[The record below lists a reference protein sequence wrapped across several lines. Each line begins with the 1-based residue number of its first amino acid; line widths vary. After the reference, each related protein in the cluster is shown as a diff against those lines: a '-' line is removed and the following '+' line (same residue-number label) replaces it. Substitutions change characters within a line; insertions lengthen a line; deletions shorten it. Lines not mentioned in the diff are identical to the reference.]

1 MYEHINETVEYLVR
15 AANPQ
20 AKIGIV
26 LDYGTCDLVEKMDE
40 KIEVDYMDIPN
51 FSMLTV
57 PEHRGDVVFGKLGDV
72 EIIVIQSNFHL
83 YEGYSAQEVVYPIY
97 VMKQLGIEKL
107 ILGNCSTGVNEKFE
121 EGTLMIIE
129 DHINFMGTDPLIGCN
144 DEKFALKFPDTGEV
158 YKKEF
163 IDIARKCADDLGL
176 KYEQGV
182 YLGVAGP
189 SRQTPAELNA
199 FSILGADSVGVS
211 IVPEAIVANYLGM
224 GVLGMSCNAHQVTV
238 DGTFK
243 ADAERSSYS
252 AESFCELIVSI
263 VEKLCQF

>member
-15 AANPQ
+15 AANPH

-26 LDYGTCDLVEKMDE
+26 LDYGTCNLVDKMEE

-57 PEHRGDVVFGKLGDV
+57 PEHYGEVVFGKLGDV

-83 YEGYSAQEVVYPIY
+83 YEGYSAQEVAYPIY

-107 ILGNCSTGVNEKFE
+107 VLGNCSIGLKERFR

-129 DHINFMGTDPLIGCN
+129 DHINMLGTDPLIGCY
-144 DEKFALKFPDTGEV
+144 DKKIESRFTDSKEV
-158 YKKEF
+158 YKKEL
-163 IDIARKCADDLGL
+163 IDIARKSAEDLGL

-182 YLGVAGP
+182 YLGVTGP
-189 SRQTPAELNA
+189 SRQTSAELNA
-199 FSILGADSVGVS
+199 FSVLGADAVGVS
-211 IVPEAIVANYLGM
+211 IIPEAIVANYLGM
-224 GVLGMSCNAHQVTV
+224 DALGLSSVTYQIIG
-238 DGTFK
+238 DRTFK
-243 ADAERSSYS
+243 SDAENTSHCG
-252 AESFCELIVSI
+252 EKFCELIVDI
-263 VEKLCQF
+263 VEKLF